1 MRRGDEKMAVKKLK
15 EFLDE
20 NNIRYITVSHSPAY
34 TAQEIAAKAH
44 LPGKEIAKTVLVKI
58 DGKLTMAVLPGSF
71 KINFENLKKVVGS
84 DNVRLADEHEF
95 VDKFPDC
102 EVGALPPF
110 GNLYGVDVFVASSL
124 AEDEEIAFNACSHSQ
139 LIKMSYS
146 DFEKLVKPIRL
157 DFAFQSK
164 L

>member
-1 MRRGDEKMAVKKLK
+1 MPVKKLK

-20 NNIRYITVSHSPAY
+20 NKVKYITISHSPAY
-34 TAQEIAAKAH
+34 TAQEMAAKAH
-44 LPGKEIAKTVLVKI
+44 VPGKEIAKTVLVKV
-58 DGKLTMAVLPGSF
+58 DGKLVMAVLPGSF
-71 KINFENLKKVVGS
+71 KINFENLKKVLGS

-95 VDKFPDC
+95 IDKFPDC
-102 EVGALPPF
+102 EVGAMPPF
-110 GNLYGVDVFVASSL
+110 GNLYGLEVFVANSL

-146 DFEKLVKPIRL
+146 DYEKLVKPVRL
-157 DFAFQSK
+157 EFAYQTK

>member
-1 MRRGDEKMAVKKLK
+1 MAVKKLK
-15 EFLDE
+15 EYLDE
-20 NNIRYITVSHSPAY
+20 NNVKYITISHSPAY
-34 TAQEIAAKAH
+34 TAQEMAAKAH

-58 DGKLTMAVLPGSF
+58 DGKLAMAVLPGSF
-71 KINFENLKKVVGS
+71 KINFENLKKVLGS
-84 DNVRLADEHEF
+84 GTVRLADEHEF
-95 VDKFPDC
+95 IDRFPDC
-102 EVGALPPF
+102 EVGAMPPF
-110 GNLYGVDVFVASSL
+110 GNLYGIDVFVANNL

-146 DFEKLVKPIRL
+146 DYEKLVKPVRL

>member
-1 MRRGDEKMAVKKLK
+1 MAITKLK

-20 NNIRYITVSHSPAY
+20 NNVRYITVSHSPAY

-58 DGKLTMAVLPGSF
+58 EGKLAMAVLPGSF
-71 KINFENLKKVVGS
+71 KINFENLKKVLGS
-84 DNVRLADEHEF
+84 DNIRLADEHEF
-95 VDKFPDC
+95 IDKFPDC
-102 EVGALPPF
+102 EVGAMPPF
-110 GNLYGVDVFVASSL
+110 GNLYGVDVFVANSL

-146 DFEKLVKPIRL
+146 DYERLVNPVRL

>member
-1 MRRGDEKMAVKKLK
+1 MAIKKLK

-20 NNIRYITVSHSPAY
+20 NNVRYITVSHSPAY

-58 DGKLTMAVLPGSF
+58 DGKLAMAVLPGSF
-71 KINFENLKKVVGS
+71 KINFENLRKVLGS

-102 EVGALPPF
+102 ELGAMPPF
-110 GNLYGVDVFVASSL
+110 GNLYGIDVFVANSL

-139 LIKMSYS
+139 LIKMTYS

>member
-1 MRRGDEKMAVKKLK
+1 MAIKKLI

-20 NNIRYITVSHSPAY
+20 NNVRYITVSHSPAY

-44 LPGKEIAKTVLVKI
+44 LPGKEIAKTVLVKM
-58 DGKLTMAVLPGSF
+58 DGKLAMAVLPGSF
-71 KINFENLKKVVGS
+71 KINFDNLKKVLGS
-84 DNVRLADEHEF
+84 NNVRLADEHEF

-102 EVGALPPF
+102 EVGAMPPF
-110 GNLYGVDVFVASSL
+110 GNLYGVDVFVANSL

-146 DFEKLVKPIRL
+146 DYEKLVKPIRL

>member
-1 MRRGDEKMAVKKLK
+1 MAVKKLK
-15 EFLDE
+15 EYLDE
-20 NNIRYITVSHSPAY
+20 NNVKYISVSHSPAY
-34 TAQEIAAKAH
+34 TAQEMAAKAH

-58 DGKLTMAVLPGSF
+58 DGKLAMAVLPGSF
-71 KINFENLKKVVGS
+71 KINFENLKKVLGS

-95 VDKFPDC
+95 IDRFPDC
-102 EVGALPPF
+102 EVGAMPPF
-110 GNLYGVDVFVASSL
+110 GNLYGIEVFVASNL

-146 DFEKLVKPIRL
+146 DYEKLVKPVRL

>member
-1 MRRGDEKMAVKKLK
+1 MAITKLK

-20 NNIRYITVSHSPAY
+20 NNVRYVTVSHSPAY

-44 LPGKEIAKTVLVKI
+44 LPGKEIAKTVLVKV
-58 DGKLTMAVLPGSF
+58 DGKLAMAVLPGSF
-71 KINFENLKKVVGS
+71 KIDFENLKKVLGS
-84 DNVRLADEHEF
+84 DSVRLADENEF
-95 VDKFPDC
+95 IDKFPDC
-102 EVGALPPF
+102 EVGAMPPF
-110 GNLYGVDVFVASSL
+110 GNLYGVDVFVANSL

-146 DFEKLVKPIRL
+146 DYEKLVKPVRL

>member
-1 MRRGDEKMAVKKLK
+1 MALKKLK

-20 NNIRYITVSHSPAY
+20 NNVRYVTISHSPAY
-34 TAQEIAAKAH
+34 TAQEMAAKTH

-58 DGKLTMAVLPGSF
+58 DGKLAMTVLPGSY
-71 KINFENLKKVVGS
+71 KINFEELKKVTGS

-95 VDKFPDC
+95 IDKFPDC
-102 EVGALPPF
+102 EVGAMPPF
-110 GNLYGVDVFVASSL
+110 GNLYGIEVFVARSL

-139 LIKMSYS
+139 LIKMSYA
-146 DFEKLVKPIRL
+146 DYEKLVKPIRL

>member
-1 MRRGDEKMAVKKLK
+1 MAITKLK

-20 NNIRYITVSHSPAY
+20 NNVRYITVSHSPAY

-58 DGKLTMAVLPGSF
+58 EGKLAMAVLPGSF
-71 KINFENLKKVVGS
+71 KINFENLKKVLGS
-84 DNVRLADEHEF
+84 DNIRLADEHEF
-95 VDKFPDC
+95 IDKFPDC
-102 EVGALPPF
+102 EVGAMPPF
-110 GNLYGVDVFVASSL
+110 GNLYGVDVFVANSL

-146 DFEKLVKPIRL
+146 DYERLVNPVRL
-157 DFAFQSK
+157 DFAFQTK

>member
-1 MRRGDEKMAVKKLK
+1 MAIKKLK

-20 NNIRYITVSHSPAY
+20 NNVRYITISHSPAY

-58 DGKLTMAVLPGSF
+58 EGKLAMAVLPGSF
-71 KINFENLKKVVGS
+71 KINFENLKKVLGS
-84 DNVRLADEHEF
+84 DNIRLADEHEF
-95 VDKFPDC
+95 IDRFPDC
-102 EVGALPPF
+102 EVGAMPPF
-110 GNLYGVDVFVASSL
+110 GNLYGVDVFVANSL

-146 DFEKLVKPIRL
+146 DYERLVNPVRL
-157 DFAFQSK
+157 DFAFQTK

>member
-1 MRRGDEKMAVKKLK
+1 MAVKKLK

-20 NNIRYITVSHSPAY
+20 NNVRYITVSHSPAY
-34 TAQEIAAKAH
+34 TAQEIAAKTH
-44 LPGKEIAKTVLVKI
+44 LPGKEIAKTVLVKV
-58 DGKLTMAVLPGSF
+58 DGKLAMAVLPGSF
-71 KINFENLKKVVGS
+71 KINFENLKKVLGS

-95 VDKFPDC
+95 IDKFPDC
-102 EVGALPPF
+102 EVGAMPPF
-110 GNLYGVDVFVASSL
+110 GNLYGIDVFVANSL

-146 DFEKLVKPIRL
+146 DYEKLVNPIRL

>member
-1 MRRGDEKMAVKKLK
+1 MALKRLK

-20 NNIRYITVSHSPAY
+20 NNVRYITISHSPAY
-34 TAQEIAAKAH
+34 TAQEMAAKAH

-58 DGKLTMAVLPGSF
+58 EGKLAMAVLPGSF
-71 KINFENLKKVVGS
+71 KINFEELKKVIGS
-84 DNVRLADEHEF
+84 ENVRLADEHEF
-95 VDKFPDC
+95 IDKFPDC
-102 EVGALPPF
+102 EVGAMPPF
-110 GNLYGVDVFVASSL
+110 GNLYGIEVFVARSL

-139 LIKMSYS
+139 LIKMAYT
-146 DFEKLVKPIRL
+146 DYEKLVKPIRL

>member
-1 MRRGDEKMAVKKLK
+1 MAIKKLK

-20 NNIRYITVSHSPAY
+20 NNVRYITISHSPAY

-58 DGKLTMAVLPGSF
+58 EGKLAMAVLPGSF
-71 KINFENLKKVVGS
+71 KINFENLKKVLGS

-95 VDKFPDC
+95 IDRFPDC
-102 EVGALPPF
+102 EVGAMPPF
-110 GNLYGVDVFVASSL
+110 GNLYGVDVFVANSL

-146 DFEKLVKPIRL
+146 DYENLVKPVRL
-157 DFAFQSK
+157 DFAFQTR